1 MAYEKLI
8 LDKCRANREG
18 KYPVKIYIRHKGVIL
33 LSTSIYAPEENF
45 KGGLLSKREPDY
57 KPKNIVLS
65 NLLTTAMTEVA
76 LLDSSGRLRMMTDKQ
91 LKDHL
96 TGILF
101 GSKNCD
107 KSKIIG
113 VFDDFIAS
121 KINKRTQEIY
131 LRIINFNLNG
141 EYTVTS
147 LDVLYYR
154 ICYCFVYC
162 FHNCLY

>member
-131 LRIINFNLNG
+131 ILTITRKA
-141 EYTVTS
+141 
-147 LDVLYYR
+147 
-154 ICYCFVYC
+154 
-162 FHNCLY
+162 